1 MRECDGPLGEGARPG
16 GGERILTT
24 HAGSLPRPPELV
36 RLYVRRAQGEAVD
49 PAEIEAAG
57 KQALRWVVPKQIVA
71 GIDVGNNGE
80 QQREGFFLYVQHRM
94 SGFGGAW
101 QRRPRGDVV
110 RYPTFQRMVEEQMAG
125 RTAVSN
131 FQPPKAIGPVRYLD
145 RGAVEAE
152 CEDFRTVLDQTDG
165 FIEPFLTAP
174 SPGIVAAA
182 MRNEYY
188 DTEEAYLAALADALR
203 VEYEA
208 IVGHG
213 FLLQLDC
220 PDLALERHIGYQDR
234 PLAEFLGFVER
245 VVTALNRA
253 LVNVPR
259 ERVRMHVCW
268 GNYEG
273 PHDLDVPLAEI
284 FPVIRQARV
293 GGFVFPFANP
303 RHAHE
308 YRCFAGGQG
317 LADDQILVAGVIDT
331 LTNFVEHPEV
341 VADRI
346 ERVARAVGDPRRV
359 LAGTDCGFDTSA
371 GMGRVAEDVVWAKLE
386 ALAAGARLASERLF
400 K

>member
-1 MRECDGPLGEGARPG
+1 MRRSQD
-16 GGERILTT
+16 RILTT

-36 RLYVRRAQGEAVD
+36 RLYVRRAAGEAVD
-49 PAEIEAAG
+49 AAEIEAAG
-57 KQALRWVVPKQIVA
+57 RQALRWVVPQQITA

-80 QQREGFFLYVQHRM
+80 QQREGFFLYIQRRI

-101 QRRPRGDVV
+101 QRRQRGDVV
-110 RYPTFQRMVEEQMAG
+110 RYPVFMRMMEEQQAA

-131 FQPPKAIGPVRYLD
+131 FQPPKAIGAVRYLD
-145 RGAVEAE
+145 PAAVAAE
-152 CEDFRTVLDQTDG
+152 CEDFRAVLDEVPGG
-165 FIEPFLTAP
+165 FVEPFLTAP

-182 MRNEYY
+182 MKNEHYEG
-188 DTEEAYLAALADALR
+188 EEAYLTALADALR

-234 PLAEFLGFVER
+234 PLRDFLSFVER
-245 VVTALNRA
+245 VVAAINRA
-253 LVNVPR
+253 LDKVPR

-273 PHDLDVPLAEI
+273 PHDQDVPLAEI
-284 FPVIRQARV
+284 LPLIRKARV

-308 YRCFAGGQG
+308 YRCFEGGV
-317 LADDQILVAGVIDT
+317 LDDDQVLVAGVIDT

-341 VADRI
+341 VAERL
-346 ERVARAVGDPRRV
+346 ERVARALGDPRRV

-371 GMGRVAEDVVWAKLE
+371 GMGRVAEDVVWAKLRS
-386 ALAAGARLASERLF
+386 LRDGARIASKRLF
-400 K
+400 

>member
-1 MRECDGPLGEGARPG
+1 MRGSE
-16 GGERILTT
+16 ERILTT

-49 PAEIEAAG
+49 PVELEAAG
-57 KQALRWVVPKQIVA
+57 RDALRWVVPKQIAA

-94 SGFGGAW
+94 SGFGGTW
-101 QRRPRGDVV
+101 QRRPRGDVI
-110 RYPTFQRMVEEQMAG
+110 RYPLFQRMLEERMAG

-131 FQPPKAIGPVRYLD
+131 FQPPQAIGPVRYLD
-145 RGAVEAE
+145 PSAVNTE
-152 CEDFRTVLDQTDG
+152 CADFRAVLDQTDG
-165 FIEPFLTAP
+165 FVEPFLTAP

-182 MRNEYY
+182 MQNEYY
-188 DTEEAYLAALADALR
+188 DTEEAYLDALADALR

-220 PDLALERHIGYQDR
+220 PDLALERHITYQDR
-234 PLAEFLGFVER
+234 PLAEFQGFVER
-245 VVTALNRA
+245 VVAAIDRA
-253 LVNVPR
+253 LVNIPR
-259 ERVRMHVCW
+259 ERGRMHVCW

-273 PHDLDVPLAEI
+273 PHDLDVPLAAI
-284 FPVIRQARV
+284 LPIIRQAKV

-308 YRCFAGGQG
+308 YRCFGGG
-317 LADDQILVAGVIDT
+317 VLDDAQVLVAGVIDP

-386 ALAAGARLASERLF
+386 ALADGARLASERLF
-400 K
+400 

>member
-1 MRECDGPLGEGARPG
+1 MRRSE
-16 GGERILTT
+16 ERILTT

-152 CEDFRTVLDQTDG
+152 CEDFHTVLDQTDG

-245 VVTALNRA
+245 GVTALNRA

-308 YRCFAGGQG
+308 YRCFEGAV
-317 LADDQILVAGVIDT
+317 LDDDQVLVAGVIDT

-341 VADRI
+341 VAERI
-346 ERVARAVGDPRRV
+346 ERVVRAVGDPRRV

-371 GMGRVAEDVVWAKLE
+371 GMGRVAEDVVWAKLR
-386 ALAAGARLASERLF
+386 ALRDGARLAAERLF
-400 K
+400 